1 MQPKG
6 PKIAILV
13 FLVSCAAIAFIMPVE
28 LILNTDSIFED
39 PAKERIKE
47 ESLVDNYKGQLI
59 LKIKHDDNLSVT
71 SNFEVV
77 QQLIQLEQELL
88 DGSNPDTSWE
98 YDSTIITKLETPF
111 SAWQEAFESRNR
123 SLVNASKWS
132 DVLSPTIDGGWCGNQ
147 STTQEIAAFQT
158 TMLLLPKD
166 SNFGIACPSFPG
178 RLN

>member
-1 MQPKG
+1 MKPKG
-6 PKIAILV
+6 SQIAILV

-77 QQLIQLEQELL
+77 KQLIQLEKELL

-98 YDSTIITKLETPF
+98 YDSTIITKLETH
-111 SAWQEAFESRNR
+111 
-123 SLVNASKWS
+123 
-132 DVLSPTIDGGWCGNQ
+132 
-147 STTQEIAAFQT
+147 
-158 TMLLLPKD
+158 
-166 SNFGIACPSFPG
+166 SF
-178 RLN
+178 LTF